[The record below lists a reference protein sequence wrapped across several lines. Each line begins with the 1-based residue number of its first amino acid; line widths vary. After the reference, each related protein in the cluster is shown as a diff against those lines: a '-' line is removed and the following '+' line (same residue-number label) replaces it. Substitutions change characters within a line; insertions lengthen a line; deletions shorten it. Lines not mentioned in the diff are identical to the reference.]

1 MAYAACFPLMLSPL
15 PIASRAPPRVPSS
28 YRDEV
33 CRARPLLGTV
43 VEIRAASSNAQ
54 PSLHAVVDAAF
65 AAIERVQRLMS
76 YHDPGSDLSVINR
89 NAAGTEQ
96 RVDAATYA
104 VIESA
109 LRIAALSEGAF
120 DPCVGE
126 RLERWGYLP
135 ASAATADSRREFAG
149 RWQDVELLGQCRVR
163 FARPLLLDLGGI
175 AKGYAVDRAVQTLQA
190 AGVEEISVNAGGDL
204 RVAGARAHTIRL
216 RHPLA
221 PDLSA
226 ATLTLQDSAL
236 ATSAAYYSRRRLPFG
251 EVSALLDPRSSR
263 PYVDSGCVSVR
274 AADCMSA
281 DALTK
286 VVLFA
291 APQLAERTLAACGA
305 QALVQ
310 SPAVDPARPAGA
322 GVSAGAS
329 PRSGM

>member
-1 MAYAACFPLMLSPL
+1 MLSRL
-15 PIASRAPPRVPSS
+15 PIASRARPRAPD
-28 YRDEV
+28 YHRDEV

-43 VEIRAASSNAQ
+43 VEIRATSSNAQ
-54 PSLHAVVDAAF
+54 PSLHAAVDAAF

-76 YHDPGSDLSVINR
+76 YHDPDSDLSALNR
-89 NAAGTEQ
+89 NAACTEQ

-135 ASAATADSRREFAG
+135 GSAATADSRREFAG
-149 RWQDVELLGQCRVR
+149 RWPDVQLLGQCRVR

-175 AKGYAVDRAVQTLQA
+175 AKGYAVDRAVHTLRA

-226 ATLTLQDSAL
+226 ATLVLQDTAL

-263 PYVDSGCVSVR
+263 PYVDNGCVSVR
-274 AADCMSA
+274 AGDCMSA

-305 QALVQ
+305 QAFVQ
-310 SPAVDPARPAGA
+310 SPAFDLARPEDTAVRA
-322 GVSAGAS
+322 AAS
-329 PRSGM
+329 SLGGM